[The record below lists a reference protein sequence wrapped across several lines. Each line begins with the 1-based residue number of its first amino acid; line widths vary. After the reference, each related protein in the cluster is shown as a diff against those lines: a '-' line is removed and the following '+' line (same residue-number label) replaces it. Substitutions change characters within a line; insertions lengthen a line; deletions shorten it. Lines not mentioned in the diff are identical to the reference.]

1 MLDNLSENET
11 KNIKRFSKRLAYLFW
26 RNIRFNEDSL
36 KGFTSMET
44 NDAIIE
50 NENEISRILSK
61 DSTLDISYKCMKIH
75 KEKRIKNKNI

>member
-1 MLDNLSENET
+1 MLDNLTENET

-36 KGFTSMET
+36 KGFSSTET

-61 DSTLDISYKCMKIH
+61 DNTLDISYKCMKIH

>member
-1 MLDNLSENET
+1 
-11 KNIKRFSKRLAYLFW
+11 
-26 RNIRFNEDSL
+26 
-36 KGFTSMET
+36 MET

-50 NENEISRILSK
+50 NENEISKILSK